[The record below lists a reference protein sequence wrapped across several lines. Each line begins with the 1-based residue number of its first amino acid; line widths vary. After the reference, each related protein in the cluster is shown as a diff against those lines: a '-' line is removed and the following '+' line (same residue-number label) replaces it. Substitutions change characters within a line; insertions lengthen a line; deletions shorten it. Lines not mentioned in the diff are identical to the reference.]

1 MEIILKTDIKG
12 LGYKNDLVSV
22 KPGYGRNYLIP
33 QGFAVLATGSNKKIL
48 AENIKQAAHK
58 AEKIKTEAENIAAK
72 LAETT
77 LEIKAKIGDSGKIFG
92 KVTTLQISDALAS
105 KGFEID
111 RKKIAITVPV
121 EGAGEFTA
129 DVDLHREVKT
139 QVKFVVVGEY
149 SNSIMHK
156 KSPAH
161 VD

>member
-12 LGYKNDLVSV
+12 LGYKNDLVAV

-92 KVTTLQISDALAS
+92 KVTTLQISDALATQ
-105 KGFEID
+105 GFEID
-111 RKKIAITVPV
+111 RKKISIGVPV
-121 EGAGEFTA
+121 DGAGEFSA
-129 DVDLHREVKT
+129 DIDLHREVKT
-139 QVKFVVVGEY
+139 KVKFIVSGE
-149 SNSIMHK
+149 
-156 KSPAH
+156 
-161 VD
+161 